1 MDPEYWQ
8 KLKTILDDVMELPP
22 ERREEFLVSACG
34 GDAALRQEVD
44 SMLAFEDSDL
54 GGLDDPGFSFSYPDE
69 NVPPASPFIGKT
81 IGNYRVLESLGS
93 GGMGVVFL
101 AERADDAFDQKVA
114 LKLIKRGMDSDAVLR
129 RFLNERRILASL
141 KHRNIA
147 RLLDGGT
154 TEDGLP
160 YFVMEY
166 IEGRSIVE
174 YVQATNLNIEEK
186 LNLFLSVCS
195 AVSVAHQNLVIH
207 RDLKPSN
214 ILVTME
220 GSPKLLD
227 FGIAKVLSGGE
238 RLVTATQQFVFTPDY
253 ASPEQVRGEQ
263 LTTASDIY
271 SLGVILYEVMTG
283 TRPYNIAG
291 ASFGEIHRIVGEIN
305 PAKPSAVGSTH
316 EKSLRGDLDN
326 IILKSLRKE
335 PERRYSSVEQLS
347 SDIRNYL
354 DGRPV
359 SASRDSWGYRS
370 GKFIRRHVYAA
381 SATALI
387 ALSLIGGMGATLYQ
401 AQIAR
406 RERAMSEKRFTEIRQ
421 LTSSIMFEMNDKIR
435 ESPIKA
441 RELLV
446 TKALEYLERLSAEG
460 ENDPAILSELA
471 TAYEKVGEVQA
482 GVFDPSLGRPSDAL
496 ASHRRALEIRER
508 LFAEGG
514 RSARAGMPVIKS
526 RLSVGEIYMMS
537 GELAEGRKYY
547 ESAVALGEE
556 LGAGEPDNLDVKT
569 TTAGAHA
576 LLGQAIL
583 RSGSISDALAQY
595 ERALQL
601 FKEASEADPT
611 DIQAKRSVGVLY
623 SYIGYVKLE
632 QLDFT
637 EASRYFAMELQLG
650 QQMLASDPG
659 NMQFLGDVNE
669 GHYWLSVS
677 LTGEGKIEESLTH
690 INASL
695 ADNESRFE
703 ADTAN
708 LGVRNGLADSYME
721 KGKALARGRR
731 FDESLAA
738 YSTAIGH
745 YEAVSKPDP
754 NNLSS
759 KRQIVMTRRLMADS
773 LAQKGETGKAL
784 AIYNQ
789 ALRDFE
795 DLIRSDPDNTEW
807 QDDLAICHLRTGESL
822 AKRDRLKA
830 LEHFRTALAA
840 FERLSAASPENA
852 RIRRD
857 LDTTRAN
864 LEQYL
869 R

>member
-8 KLKTILDDVMELPP
+8 KLKAILDDVMELPP
-22 ERREEFLVSACG
+22 ERREEFLVSACD

-101 AERADDAFDQKVA
+101 AERADDSFDQKVA

-166 IEGRSIVE
+166 IEGRPIVE
-174 YVQATNLNIEEK
+174 YSQGSNLTIDEK
-186 LNLFLSVCS
+186 LDLFLNVCS

-291 ASFGEIHRIVGEIN
+291 ASFGEIHRIVGETN

-316 EKSLRGDLDN
+316 AKSLRGDLDN

-347 SDIRNYL
+347 SDIHNYL

-381 SATALI
+381 SAAALI

-406 RERAMSEKRFTEIRQ
+406 RERATSEKRFTEIRR

-435 ESPIKA
+435 ESPIRA
-441 RELLV
+441 RELP
-446 TKALEYLERLSAEG
+446 R
-460 ENDPAILSELA
+460 
-471 TAYEKVGEVQA
+471 
-482 GVFDPSLGRPSDAL
+482 
-496 ASHRRALEIRER
+496 
-508 LFAEGG
+508 
-514 RSARAGMPVIKS
+514 
-526 RLSVGEIYMMS
+526 
-537 GELAEGRKYY
+537 Y
-547 ESAVALGEE
+547 ESA
-556 LGAGEPDNLDVKT
+556 
-569 TTAGAHA
+569 
-576 LLGQAIL
+576 
-583 RSGSISDALAQY
+583 RIS
-595 ERALQL
+595 RTP
-601 FKEASEADPT
+601 F
-611 DIQAKRSVGVLY
+611 I
-623 SYIGYVKLE
+623 
-632 QLDFT
+632 
-637 EASRYFAMELQLG
+637 
-650 QQMLASDPG
+650 
-659 NMQFLGDVNE
+659 
-669 GHYWLSVS
+669 
-677 LTGEGKIEESLTH
+677 
-690 INASL
+690 
-695 ADNESRFE
+695 
-703 ADTAN
+703 
-708 LGVRNGLADSYME
+708 
-721 KGKALARGRR
+721 RGR
-731 FDESLAA
+731 E
-738 YSTAIGH
+738 
-745 YEAVSKPDP
+745 
-754 NNLSS
+754 
-759 KRQIVMTRRLMADS
+759 
-773 LAQKGETGKAL
+773 
-784 AIYNQ
+784 
-789 ALRDFE
+789 
-795 DLIRSDPDNTEW
+795 
-807 QDDLAICHLRTGESL
+807 
-822 AKRDRLKA
+822 
-830 LEHFRTALAA
+830 
-840 FERLSAASPENA
+840 
-852 RIRRD
+852 
-857 LDTTRAN
+857 
-864 LEQYL
+864 
-869 R
+869 